1 MFFKSRIADYIYFYI
16 RYFSRVLQ
24 NNYFILFSLHR
35 IFRNF
40 ANDMKKGDQV
50 RFLHEVGGGR
60 VSGFQG
66 KNVVLVEDEDGFEI
80 PMLISDVVVIGNE
93 DYSSTNVVNAKA
105 QMQRQAADGRSIK
118 AMMKE
123 GQDEV
128 PAEADRDE
136 VDYTKVTFRAP
147 VEERKGGN
155 QLSAYLAF
163 VPIDIKEVTHTRFES
178 YFVNDS
184 NYFVQYSYLVAEGNS
199 WTLRAHGE
207 VEPNTK
213 EFIEEFGRED
223 LNKMERVCVQML
235 AYKRDKPFVL
245 KPTIDVQLRI
255 DGVKFYKLH
264 MFEENDFFEQKALLY
279 TLVEQDRVV
288 RPLVIDA
295 QQLKSE
301 MYRHE
306 EPADKT
312 RVQKP
317 QPMPIVKRRGDEDV
331 VVVDLHI
338 DALLDTTAGMSK
350 GDMLNYQVD
359 VFRKTLAK
367 YRDKKGQRIVFIHGK
382 GDGVLRRALVSD
394 LSYRYKSY
402 SYQDASFQEYGYG
415 ATQVT
420 IK

>member
-1 MFFKSRIADYIYFYI
+1 
-16 RYFSRVLQ
+16 
-24 NNYFILFSLHR
+24 
-35 IFRNF
+35 
-40 ANDMKKGDQV
+40 MKKGDQV

-279 TLVEQDRVV
+279 TLVEQDRVA

-306 EPADKT
+306 EPVDKT

>member
-1 MFFKSRIADYIYFYI
+1 
-16 RYFSRVLQ
+16 
-24 NNYFILFSLHR
+24 
-35 IFRNF
+35 
-40 ANDMKKGDQV
+40 MKKGDQV

-279 TLVEQDRVV
+279 TLVEQDRVA

-306 EPADKT
+306 EPVDKT
-312 RVQKP
+312 RVQKL

>member
-1 MFFKSRIADYIYFYI
+1 M
-16 RYFSRVLQ
+16 
-24 NNYFILFSLHR
+24 
-35 IFRNF
+35 
-40 ANDMKKGDQV
+40 
-50 RFLHEVGGGR
+50 
-60 VSGFQG
+60 SGFQG

-136 VDYTKVTFRAP
+136 VDYTKVIFRAP

-279 TLVEQDRVV
+279 TLVE
-288 RPLVIDA
+288 
-295 QQLKSE
+295 
-301 MYRHE
+301 
-306 EPADKT
+306 
-312 RVQKP
+312 
-317 QPMPIVKRRGDEDV
+317 
-331 VVVDLHI
+331 
-338 DALLDTTAGMSK
+338 
-350 GDMLNYQVD
+350 
-359 VFRKTLAK
+359 
-367 YRDKKGQRIVFIHGK
+367 
-382 GDGVLRRALVSD
+382 
-394 LSYRYKSY
+394 
-402 SYQDASFQEYGYG
+402 
-415 ATQVT
+415 
-420 IK
+420 

>member
-1 MFFKSRIADYIYFYI
+1 
-16 RYFSRVLQ
+16 
-24 NNYFILFSLHR
+24 
-35 IFRNF
+35 
-40 ANDMKKGDQV
+40 MKKGDQV

-279 TLVEQDRVV
+279 TLVEQDRVA

-306 EPADKT
+306 EPVDKT

-338 DALLDTTAGMSK
+338 EALLDTTAGMSK